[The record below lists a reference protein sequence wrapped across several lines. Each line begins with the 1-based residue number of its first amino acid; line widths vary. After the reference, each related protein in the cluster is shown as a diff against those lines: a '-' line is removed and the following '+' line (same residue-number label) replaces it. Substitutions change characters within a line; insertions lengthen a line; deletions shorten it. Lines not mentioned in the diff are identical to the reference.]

1 MKKILLV
8 NTLPENDLSVSNVV
22 QALES
27 EDNKVQVFY
36 AYEKNFRPCVGCNVC
51 WLITPGVCSQRD
63 GYDELLKA
71 YLANDAVI
79 FLSGT
84 TLNFVDCKMKNIID
98 RMLPLVTMG
107 IHIVDGQ
114 CRHIPRYDKKFR
126 FGLVYS
132 GVADNEY
139 LNYWMERVTL
149 NFGGE
154 SLGAYPV
161 SDVKGASACI

>member
-8 NTLPENDLSVSNVV
+8 NTLPKDDPSVLPVV

-27 EDNKVQVFY
+27 EDNKVQIINT
-36 AYEKNFRPCVGCNVC
+36 YEKNFRPCVGCNAC
-51 WLITPGVCSQRD
+51 WLITPGVCSLSD

-71 YLANDAVI
+71 YLAYDAVV

-84 TLNFVDCKMKNIID
+84 TLNFVDWKMKNIID
-98 RMLPLVTMG
+98 RVLPLVTMG

-139 LNYWMERVTL
+139 LNYWMERVML

-161 SDVKGASACI
+161 SDVKGVSACI